1 MSKTTNSIPK
11 GVTIDIDASPEDKST
26 SKSWFGVSNS
36 SPSSETIVDSSSSDS
51 SSSSKSLIPKG
62 NSGYIRIGVIIVIL
76 LFLGVNI
83 FSYLGDFFQNI
94 KDTSAP
100 IIGSILQNLGLV
112 VTETT
117 KDVTQ
122 ITAEGAK
129 LGVDVAAGTVESG
142 IDVIQGQLDMDQ
154 SGSQN
159 NTSTPTTNTNTNAK
173 QGSLSASL
181 TSALADAEYNSEP
194 LPDDA
199 TSSTQRAGP
208 TKSGYCYIGEDRG
221 FRSCIS
227 VKDSDVCM
235 SGQIFPSNEICVN
248 PSLRE

>member
-1 MSKTTNSIPK
+1 MSMSKTTNSIPK

-26 SKSWFGVSNS
+26 SKSWFGFSNS
-36 SPSSETIVDSSSSDS
+36 SPSSETTVDSSSSDS
-51 SSSSKSLIPKG
+51 SSSSKSLMSKG
-62 NSGYIRIGVIIVIL
+62 NFGYIRIGVIIVIL

-83 FSYLGDFFQNI
+83 FSYLGDFFQDI

-159 NTSTPTTNTNTNAK
+159 KTSTPTTNSNAK

-221 FRSCIS
+221 FRSCVS

>member
-1 MSKTTNSIPK
+1 MSMSKTTNSIPK

-36 SPSSETIVDSSSSDS
+36 SPSSETIVDSSSS
-51 SSSSKSLIPKG
+51 SKSLIPKG

-83 FSYLGDFFQNI
+83 FSYLGDFFQDI

-129 LGVDVAAGTVESG
+129 LGVDVAAGTVESAS
-142 IDVIQGQLDMDQ
+142 DVIQGQLDMDQ

-159 NTSTPTTNTNTNAK
+159 NTSTPTTNTNAK

>member
-36 SPSSETIVDSSSSDS
+36 SPSSETIVDSSSS
-51 SSSSKSLIPKG
+51 SKSLIPKG

-83 FSYLGDFFQNI
+83 FSYLGDFFQDI

-129 LGVDVAAGTVESG
+129 LGVDVAAGTVESAS
-142 IDVIQGQLDMDQ
+142 DVIQGQLDMDQ

-159 NTSTPTTNTNTNAK
+159 NTSTPTTNTNAK